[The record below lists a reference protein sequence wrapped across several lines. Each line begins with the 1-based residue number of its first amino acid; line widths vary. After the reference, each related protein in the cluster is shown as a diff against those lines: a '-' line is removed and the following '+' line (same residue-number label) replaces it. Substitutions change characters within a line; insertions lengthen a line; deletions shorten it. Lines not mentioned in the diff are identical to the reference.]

1 MTRIWPAAAVLVAAA
16 ALAAC
21 DNSPTAPA
29 LFTTETF
36 TGTVAQQGFKYH
48 TFITGQ
54 DSPVV
59 IRITSLTPSVQM
71 GLALGSPLP
80 TTTGEVCSVTVGQ
93 AAVVPGDT
101 FQVLLTPAT
110 YCVMM
115 FDIGN
120 VGESS
125 TVAYSVEVQHR

>member
-1 MTRIWPAAAVLVAAA
+1 MMRIWPAAAVLVATA

-21 DNSPTAPA
+21 DDSPAAPA

-36 TGTVAQQGFKYH
+36 TGTVAHQGSRYH
-48 TFITGQ
+48 NFITGQ
-54 DSPVV
+54 NSPVV

-71 GLALGSPLP
+71 GLALGSPTP
-80 TTTGEVCSVTVGQ
+80 TTAGEVCSITIGQ

-101 FQVLLTPAT
+101 FQVLLTPST

-115 FDIGN
+115 FDAGQIA
-120 VGESS
+120 EAA